1 MQLPWRKNNSDDE
14 ELIGLDQ
21 ERVSLERVGHSR
33 IDEAVSSVRKT
44 PWSLTLLQL
53 LWTAGPVTFLAMQGG
68 YYLGFGHAAPAQNFV
83 FFAAYTLILGVIGL
97 LARFVAVM
105 LSGRRQNDA
114 REVLSRTLDLLP
126 DLLFESRDMILAELA
141 PEDRRLRAAGA
152 LLHELDLSPD
162 SVALAVREL
171 TGDTSLAEI
180 TEQIEIYR
188 RLGLRSRVQDLIDAS
203 ADARAAALEKVHAIA
218 PAEADLLRD
227 RLTGMAPS
235 FEYGVPRRD
244 NFLAAIFSAADRQDL
259 ELMALEDV
267 QEVLVLAFE
276 LLSGREIT
284 RLVIDYE
291 GGWQQVRSLDEV
303 EDARNRYSV
312 RQAMATTR
320 LHALANCLAEHPE
333 MGFDESVTSLPPEE
347 LLTRLA
353 SGLEQLVRQGR
364 LGAATSW
371 PELKTILEL
380 VRESRRASEEVQKWR
395 DRYIRALERWEELR
409 RRQAKQPA
417 PFVLPRRSRGLRI
430 REERI
435 ALDDEDKIE
444 VAQKFCEYLRGL
456 GLRPTDAGLQRGGRA
471 LNSEDL
477 KRLAIRLVLILQS
490 HVPLT
495 DASIQR
501 AIYSSRAA
509 YLGGLEAGFS
519 ADAKAGLGAAAVR
532 EVREDLGKSAEYLA
546 LRIRRVYQV
555 PLSDSM
561 IDFLVKNYN
570 ASRERLEVI
579 AASTVDETPYSNQFA
594 GILQGLSMDSER
606 WRRIIQQLERLLH
619 DYDRRRVRR

>member
-1 MQLPWRKNNSDDE
+1 
-14 ELIGLDQ
+14 
-21 ERVSLERVGHSR
+21 
-33 IDEAVSSVRKT
+33 
-44 PWSLTLLQL
+44 
-53 LWTAGPVTFLAMQGG
+53 
-68 YYLGFGHAAPAQNFV
+68 
-83 FFAAYTLILGVIGL
+83 
-97 LARFVAVM
+97 
-105 LSGRRQNDA
+105 
-114 REVLSRTLDLLP
+114 
-126 DLLFESRDMILAELA
+126 
-141 PEDRRLRAAGA
+141 
-152 LLHELDLSPD
+152 
-162 SVALAVREL
+162 
-171 TGDTSLAEI
+171 
-180 TEQIEIYR
+180 
-188 RLGLRSRVQDLIDAS
+188 
-203 ADARAAALEKVHAIA
+203 
-218 PAEADLLRD
+218 
-227 RLTGMAPS
+227 
-235 FEYGVPRRD
+235 
-244 NFLAAIFSAADRQDL
+244 AAIFAAADRQNLD
-259 ELMALEDV
+259 LMAHEDV
-267 QEVLVLAFE
+267 QELLVLAFE

-320 LHALANCLAEHPE
+320 LQALAAYLSDHPE
-333 MGFDESVTSLPPEE
+333 LGFDESVTSLSPEE
-347 LLTRLA
+347 LLARLA
-353 SGLEQLVRQGR
+353 SGLEQLVQQGR
-364 LGAATSW
+364 LGEAASW
-371 PELKTILEL
+371 PELKTILDL

-409 RRQAKQPA
+409 QRHARQPA
-417 PFVLPRRSRGLRI
+417 QLVLPRRSRGLRI

-435 ALDDEDKIE
+435 ALDDEAKIE
-444 VAQKFCEYLRGL
+444 VAKQFCEYLRGL
-456 GLRPTDAGLQRGGRA
+456 GFRSTEAGLQRGGRS
-471 LNSEDL
+471 LNSEDI

-490 HVPLT
+490 YVPLT

-561 IDFLVKNYN
+561 IDFLVEHYN
-570 ASRERLEVI
+570 ANRERLEVI
-579 AASTVDETPYSNQFA
+579 AASPLEETPYSNQFA

-619 DYDRRRVRR
+619 DYDHRRVQR